1 MNLYDTF
8 RATSRRQ
15 PDAPALLGPEPE
27 DRLSY
32 RQLAEAIDAAADRL
46 HAAGLCPGDCV
57 GLHCPSGADYIIFTY
72 AVWRCGGCV
81 VPIPIEL
88 ADREKQE
95 ICQTIAFGL
104 VITGPRRA
112 SFLEPFRRG
121 TVAHSLP
128 SPLQGS
134 GAGGE
139 GIAVVP
145 VAARRD
151 HPAGFD
157 AVASA
162 FIRFTSGT
170 TGSAKGVVLS
180 HETIRDRIAAANDV
194 LHVGPDDRVL
204 WVLSMSYHFAVSIVA
219 YLSYGAAVVLPPD
232 HFAPAVREAA
242 CRYGATLIY
251 ASPAHY
257 AWLTEVDGGE
267 LPPTLRLAVST
278 TTALERSAA
287 EKFRRRFG
295 LPLTQALGIIEV
307 GLPFINVDFAADR
320 PEAVGRVLP
329 AYRLRLE
336 DTGLGPHH
344 GEVLLSGK
352 GFLDA
357 YYEPWCPRAQIM
369 PDGWFRTGDVG
380 ELDADGCLF
389 LRGRTKDV
397 ISVLGAKFFPQEVEA
412 VLLSHPAVA
421 AACVVA
427 RPDARLGEV
436 PYARVVAHDPA
447 VPPTEADLLRYCRR
461 RLAAFKVPQ
470 RIEFCPD
477 LPRTASGKVLH
488 RATGPSPETSHD
500 DCHLGA
506 P

>member
-15 PDAPALLGPEPE
+15 PAGPALLGPGPQ

-32 RQLAEAIDAAADRL
+32 GQLAEAIDAAADRL
-46 HAAGLCPGDCV
+46 QRAGLRPGDCV
-57 GLHCPSGADYIIFTY
+57 GLHCPSGADYIILTY
-72 AVWRCGGCV
+72 AVWRCSGCV
-81 VPIPIEL
+81 VPIPVEL
-88 ADREKQE
+88 ADREKEE
-95 ICQTIAFGL
+95 ICRTIAL
-104 VITGPRRA
+104 TQVITGPHRA
-112 SFLEPFRRG
+112 GFVEPFRRG
-121 TVAHSLP
+121 PAVEAPGVS
-128 SPLQGS
+128 
-134 GAGGE
+134 
-139 GIAVVP
+139 VVP
-145 VAARRD
+145 VTAQRE

-157 AVASA
+157 PLASA

-170 TGSAKGVVLS
+170 TGTAKGVVLS
-180 HETIRDRIAAANDV
+180 HETIRDRIAAANEV
-194 LHVGPDDRVL
+194 LHIGPEDRVL
-204 WVLSMSYHFAVSIVA
+204 WLLSMSYHFAVSIVA
-219 YLSYGAAVVLPPD
+219 YLSYGAAVVLPAD
-232 HFAPAVREAA
+232 HFAPAVQTAA
-242 CRYGATLIY
+242 GRYGATLIY

-257 AWLTEVDGGE
+257 AWLTEADVAE

-278 TTALERSAA
+278 TTPLERGTA

-336 DTGLGPHH
+336 ETSLGPQYK
-344 GEVLLSGK
+344 EVLLSGN

-357 YYEPWCPRAQIM
+357 YYEPWRPRAEIM

-421 AACVVA
+421 AARVFG
-427 RPDARLGEV
+427 RPDARLGEM
-436 PYARVVAHDPA
+436 PYAQVVARDPA
-447 VPPTEADLLRYCRR
+447 APPAESDLLRYCRR

-470 RIEFCPD
+470 RIELCPD

-488 RATGPSPETSHD
+488 RVTSPTPETSHD
-500 DCHLGA
+500 DGHLRTL
-506 P
+506 

>member
-1 MNLYDTF
+1 MNLYDAF

-15 PDAPALLGPEPE
+15 PAAPALLGPRPG

-32 RQLAEAIDAAADRL
+32 WELAEAIEAAADRL
-46 HAAGLCPGDCV
+46 HHAGLRPGDCV
-57 GLHCPSGADYIIFTY
+57 GLHCPSGADYIVLTY

-81 VPIPIEL
+81 VPIPVEL
-88 ADREKQE
+88 TDREKQE
-95 ICQTIAFGL
+95 ICQTIALAL
-104 VITGPRRA
+104 VITGPHRGG
-112 SFLEPFRRG
+112 FVEPYRRG
-121 TVAHSLP
+121 AAVDLP
-128 SPLQGS
+128 
-134 GAGGE
+134 A
-139 GIAVVP
+139 ATVVP
-145 VAARRD
+145 VTPSRE
-151 HPAGFD
+151 HPAGLD
-157 AVASA
+157 ARASA

-170 TGSAKGVVLS
+170 TGTAKGVVLS
-180 HETIRDRIAAANDV
+180 HETIRDRIAAANEV
-194 LHVGPDDRVL
+194 LYIGPGDRVL
-204 WVLSMSYHFAVSIVA
+204 WLLSMSYHFAVSIVA

-232 HFAPAVREAA
+232 HFASGVQDAA
-242 CRYGATLIY
+242 RRYGTTLIY

-257 AWLTEVDGGE
+257 SWLADADGGE
-267 LPPTLRLAVST
+267 LPATVRLAVST
-278 TTALERSAA
+278 TTGLERAAA
-287 EKFRRRFG
+287 EKFRGRYG

-329 AYRLRLE
+329 AYQLRL
-336 DTGLGPHH
+336 DDSGLGADCK
-344 GEVLLSGK
+344 EVLLSGK

-357 YYEPWCPRAQIM
+357 YYEPWRPRAQIM

-380 ELDADGCLF
+380 EVDADGCLF

-436 PYARVVAHDPA
+436 AYARVVARNPA
-447 VPPTEADLLRYCRR
+447 EPPSEADLLRYCRR
-461 RLAAFKVPQ
+461 HLAAFKVPQ
-470 RIEFCPD
+470 RIEFRPD

-488 RATGPSPETSHD
+488 RVAALGPEKIHE
-500 DCHLGA
+500 DCHLGT